1 MKIIIQ
7 FILILSSCL
16 GFSQTAPCKPLKTDS
31 CILPPLLAKQEVQ
44 MLETI
49 IKNNYQIQFIKHAP
63 TNYLKIIVK
72 DNLGFGNTSSLLL
85 LSNKKQYYTKL
96 IKLEIIDKTSA
107 FFLLELNSNYLV
119 TLKENGLT
127 NIIFN
132 EKFEFVIPKTDSELI
147 KKTANCFYEI
157 VTIKE

>member
-1 MKIIIQ
+1 M
-7 FILILSSCL
+7 ILLNSFC
-16 GFSQTAPCKPLKTDS
+16 FSQSVPCKPLKTDS
-31 CILPPLLAKQEVQ
+31 CVLPPLLKKQEVQ
-44 MLETI
+44 MLEVS
-49 IKNNYQIQFIKHAP
+49 IKNNYQIQFIKHSP

-72 DNLGFGNTSSLLL
+72 DNLGYGNSSSLLL
-85 LSNKKQYYTKL
+85 LSNKKQYYTRL

-132 EKFEFVIPKTDSELI
+132 EKVEFVIPKADSELI